1 MVTEEI
7 LQAYDQFLQERG
19 LSLEAIIVGRT
30 ALNLLGHISRQT
42 RDFDIIAPELSEE
55 LRQSSIE
62 FAKTIPNLWEEWLN
76 NGPASL
82 ADILPKGWEDRL
94 QRSFQ
99 GKALTLQILGRTDL
113 LKTKLFAYC
122 DRGTDFADCVAMSP
136 SITELEDA
144 LDWVIQRDANSLWP
158 DPVRDSFEALKKWLG
173 HGT

>member
-1 MVTEEI
+1 MITIDI
-7 LQAYDQFLQERG
+7 LQAYDRFLRKQG
-19 LSLEAIIVGRT
+19 LHLEAIIVGGT
-30 ALNLLGHISRQT
+30 ALNLLGYISRQT
-42 RDFDIIAPELSEE
+42 RDVDIIAPELSEE
-55 LRQSSIE
+55 LRQASKE

-82 ADILPKGWEDRL
+82 TDILPKGWEDRL

-136 SITELEDA
+136 TIVELEDA
-144 LDWVIQRDANSLWP
+144 LDWVIQQDANSMWP
-158 DPVRDSFEALKKWLG
+158 DHVRNRFEALKKRLG